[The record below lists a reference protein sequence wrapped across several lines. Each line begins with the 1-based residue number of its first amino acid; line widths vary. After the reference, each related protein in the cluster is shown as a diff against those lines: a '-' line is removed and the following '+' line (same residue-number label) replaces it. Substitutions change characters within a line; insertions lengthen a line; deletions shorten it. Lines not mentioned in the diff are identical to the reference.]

1 MDGIPARLW
10 VFNAPAAAASVR
22 HATTLAAYVA
32 DRLTLSPKFIV
43 TAGIR
48 LDAVN
53 GSADGAVRGISWQS
67 WLPRASVEWT
77 MADAWQPKVFAGVS
91 RSAYRLPLDLLAIGD
106 PGAPTASVYQW
117 LSPPGV
123 ALDAKALGP
132 LVARV
137 GPGSGGDAT
146 FAQID
151 SSLERPTT
159 DELTI
164 GIEAHPA
171 RTLRL
176 RAAGFLRRERH
187 LLGLVDTG
195 TPAAAFTLSGHPD
208 PGLQLD
214 SPVDDQLLPVY
225 NRTPASFGLDRYV
238 LTNPNEDAA
247 TSKSIEISTELN
259 TPHVVL
265 FGGASANQSEGPAA
279 NVGFGPLENDPDAL
293 ADAFVDPNA
302 DTFAREESSATART
316 RSRSAVSCGCRTA
329 FTRAIVARYQD
340 GQPFSRLVIVQ
351 GLNQGAEAIRAF
363 PNGESRFTFT
373 ETVDTRL
380 QKSFAVGHDS
390 FDVVLD
396 VFNLLNTQNE
406 VEERTVTGA
415 TFRTVTAVQ
424 PPRTVHAGVRFTF

>member
-1 MDGIPARLW
+1 
-10 VFNAPAAAASVR
+10 
-22 HATTLAAYVA
+22 
-32 DRLTLSPKFIV
+32 
-43 TAGIR
+43 
-48 LDAVN
+48 
-53 GSADGAVRGISWQS
+53 
-67 WLPRASVEWT
+67 

-238 LTNPNEDAA
+238 LTNPNEDADA
-247 TSKSIEISTELN
+247 PSKSIEISAELN

-293 ADAFVDPNA
+293 GRCVRRSE
-302 DTFAREESSATART
+302 REDIRAGKNLQRP
-316 RSRSAVSCGCRTA
+316 RLHDQDQHVSCGCRTA
-329 FTRAIVARYQD
+329 FTRASSARYQD
-340 GQPFSRLVIVQ
+340 GQPFSRLVIVP
-351 GLNQGAEAIRAF
+351 GAQSGGRGDPRVPERRVALHVHRNGRHAASKELRRRA
-363 PNGESRFTFT
+363 R
-373 ETVDTRL
+373 
-380 QKSFAVGHDS
+380 
-390 FDVVLD
+390 
-396 VFNLLNTQNE
+396 
-406 VEERTVTGA
+406 
-415 TFRTVTAVQ
+415 
-424 PPRTVHAGVRFTF
+424 HASTSYSMSSIC